1 MENIDEIFAVA
12 LKWFADKAKSHRQF
26 ALKTLEEVITPDFL
40 SKTFKSKKS
49 PSDEL
54 KRRIAAKLDYPG
66 AKYENFL
73 NIGRD
78 LLAGK
83 EPSEP
88 EPAPPP
94 ATRAVPEDELESDYH
109 QIPFRDDMRL
119 AAGSGEAPEG
129 FYDIKSSPVVIHKSI
144 LKRHRAAKLMAFR
157 IGGKSMEPT
166 IMKNGIVV
174 VDESMRD
181 DWSRVKNKDIYMIGI
196 DDAVAVKRLE
206 WAKPGVVL
214 AIISDNPAFATE
226 YKDVD
231 ELRLFGRVIWS
242 CQEY

>member
-1 MENIDEIFAVA
+1 MSEDMTTIFLKAALHLLTGKWGEKARLARETNIDVGYLNRI
-12 LKWFADKAKSHRQF
+12 LSGKA
-26 ALKTLEEVITPDFL
+26 PG
-40 SKTFKSKKS
+40 
-49 PSDEL
+49 SDNN
-54 KRRIAAKLDYPG
+54 RRAIAAALGYPG

-83 EPSEP
+83 EPRELD
-88 EPAPPP
+88 PAPPP

-181 DWSRVKNKDIYMIGI
+181 DWNRVKNKDIYMIWL

-206 WAKPGVVL
+206 WAKPGEVL
-214 AIISDNPAFATE
+214 AVISDNPAFDTD